1 MTIRPG
7 TKSAGPPRAAMATG
21 RLARVLRRLRWPVA
35 VLWIAGITVLA
46 PLASGLAAVTNDT
59 ATANLPSAAQ
69 SAQVAELQQEAQRA
83 SGHPAAQQ
91 AIAVFARPG
100 GLRTGDLAAV
110 TAARA
115 AVGALAGRVRG
126 LGSPGAVQR
135 SADGAAALF
144 TVPVSAPQDSV
155 TSVDTRA
162 VTAIRQVVAAEAS
175 RPRDGLHA
183 AVTGDA
189 AVTADSGSA
198 TLNALLLSTL
208 VIVAVI
214 LLLVYRSPVLWLL
227 PLVTA
232 ASAVELARA
241 AAHGLAAAG
250 FTVSYLSSAI
260 VIVLVFGAASDYAL
274 LLVHRYRE
282 ELRHHAACEQA
293 LAAALRRTLPVLAA
307 SAATVTAA
315 MLCLLA
321 AQSGSL
327 HGLGPIGA
335 VAIVSALLAET
346 TFLPALLLILGRAA
360 FWPRVPAPGGPRA
373 PGAETSRVW
382 AAIGARA
389 ARHPAAVTLSTV
401 VVLSLACAGLA
412 SLRFSSDPLSD
423 LKGHPGSITGEQ
435 LLARHF
441 PAGAIAPL
449 VLLAPRSEA
458 RAAAHVA
465 RGAADVATVTP
476 DPPAAGFAADSVD
489 LSVAPYS
496 AKGFRAIAALRQDLA
511 RGAPG
516 ALVGGT
522 PAAEYDITQ
531 AADRDTAVIIPLAL
545 LVILLVIAAL
555 LQAIA
560 APLVLVLTTALS
572 FGASL
577 GLASLLW
584 RYGFRYPG
592 VNPQLPLYIFI
603 FLAAL
608 GADYNIFLAARVR
621 EESRL
626 AGTRQGTLR
635 GLTVTGGV
643 ITAAGVI
650 LAATFGALAQ
660 LPSVSVTEVGTAITI
675 GVLLDTLLVRTVL
688 VPAALIT
695 IGDRAWWPGR
705 RPAATESADSSATAA
720 VVSGS

>member
-1 MTIRPG
+1 MTVRSG
-7 TKSAGPPRAAMATG
+7 KKSAGPPRAATTAG

-35 VLWIAGITVLA
+35 VLWIAGITVLV

-59 ATANLPSAAQ
+59 ASANLPSAAQ
-69 SAQVAELQQEAQRA
+69 SAEVAELQQEAQRA
-83 SGHPAAQQ
+83 PGHLVSQQ
-91 AIAVFARPG
+91 AIVVFARPG
-100 GLRTGDLAAV
+100 GLTPGDVAAV
-110 TAARA
+110 TAARGA
-115 AVGALAGRVRG
+115 AGALAGPVRG

-135 SADGAAALF
+135 SADGDAALF

-155 TSVDTRA
+155 TSADTRA
-162 VTAIRQVVAAEAS
+162 VTAIRQVVAAAAS
-175 RPRDGLHA
+175 RPGDGLQA

-189 AVTADSGSA
+189 AVTADSGST
-198 TLNALLLSTL
+198 TLSALLLSTL
-208 VIVAVI
+208 IIVAVI

-232 ASAVELARA
+232 TGAVELARA

-250 FTVSYLSSAI
+250 LTVSYLSSAI

-282 ELRHHAACEQA
+282 ELRHRPACEEA
-293 LAAALRRTLPVLAA
+293 MAAALRKTLPTLAA

-321 AQSGSL
+321 AKSGSL

-335 VAIVSALLAET
+335 VAIVSAFLAET

-360 FWPRVPAPGGPRA
+360 FWPRVPAPGA
-373 PGAETSRVW
+373 QGAEASRVW
-382 AAIGARA
+382 AGIGAWA

-401 VVLSLACAGLA
+401 LLLGLACAGLA
-412 SLRFSSDPLSD
+412 SLRVSSDPLND
-423 LKGHPGSITGEQ
+423 LKGHPGSIAGEQ
-435 LLARHF
+435 LLAEHF
-441 PAGAIAPL
+441 PAGALAPL
-449 VLLAPRSEA
+449 VLLAPRSQA
-458 RAAAHVA
+458 RTAAHVA
-465 RGAADVATVTP
+465 RDASGVATVTP
-476 DPPAAGFAADSVD
+476 DPPVAGYVADSVD

-496 AKGFRAIAALRQDLA
+496 AKGFSAIASLRRDLA
-511 RGAPG
+511 RAAPG
-516 ALVGGT
+516 ALVGGS

-531 AADRDTAVIIPLAL
+531 AAGRDTALVIPLAL

-555 LQAIA
+555 LRAVL
-560 APLVLVLTTALS
+560 APLVLILTTALS
-572 FGASL
+572 FGASF
-577 GLASLLW
+577 GLACLLW
-584 RYGFRYPG
+584 RYGFGYPG
-592 VNPQLPLYIFI
+592 VNPQIPLYIFI

-621 EESRL
+621 EESRQ

-643 ITAAGVI
+643 ITAAGMI
-650 LAATFGALAQ
+650 LAATFAALAQ
-660 LPSVSVTEVGTAITI
+660 LPSVSVTEAGTAIAI

-695 IGDRAWWPGR
+695 IGDRIWWPGP
-705 RPAATESADSSATAA
+705 RPAATESA
-720 VVSGS
+720 